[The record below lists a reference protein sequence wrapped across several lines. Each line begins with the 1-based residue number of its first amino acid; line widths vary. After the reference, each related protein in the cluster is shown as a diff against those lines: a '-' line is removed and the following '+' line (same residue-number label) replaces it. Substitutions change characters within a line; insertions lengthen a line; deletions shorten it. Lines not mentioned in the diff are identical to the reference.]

1 MNQLCGIKNTKRK
14 HNTKSK
20 IQRVFTQKGKI
31 MKFIKGMFTGMI
43 ITVGAMY
50 CYEECNFGKCKMMKN
65 SKKMLKKIGIL

>member
-1 MNQLCGIKNTKRK
+1 
-14 HNTKSK
+14 
-20 IQRVFTQKGKI
+20 

-43 ITVGAMY
+43 ITVAAMY